1 MELEVKICGLSTPE
15 TLQAAIDAGA
25 NYVGFVFFE
34 KSPRNVTVS
43 LAAQL
48 IKSVPKDVKTVGVFV
63 DPTDDFLHSVLESLP
78 LDIIQLHGHET
89 PQRTAEIRELR
100 PVIKAISVSN
110 SEDIIRA
117 KSYFNAADM
126 MLFDA
131 APPKDF
137 KTDLPGGNGI
147 SFDWGF
153 VSNMECP
160 LPWILSGGLDIHNIK
175 AAITT
180 GKPPIVD
187 VSSGVESAQ
196 GIKSIPKIK
205 AFIKAV
211 KALSNPQE
219 QG

>member
-25 NYVGFVFFE
+25 AYVGFVFFE
-34 KSPRNVTVS
+34 KSPRNVTIS

-48 IKSVPKDVKTVGVFV
+48 VKSVPRNVKTVGIFV
-63 DPTDDFLHSVLESLP
+63 DPTDAFLNSVLESVS
-78 LDIIQLHGHET
+78 LDIIQLHGHES
-89 PQRTAEIRELR
+89 PQRTAEIRKLA
-100 PVIKAISVSN
+100 PVMKAISVSTPK
-110 SEDIIRA
+110 DIIKA

-131 APPKDF
+131 APPKDS

-147 SFDWGF
+147 SFDWSF

-160 LPWILSGGLDIHNIK
+160 LPWMLSGGLGIHNIK
-175 AAITT
+175 EAVSTA
-180 GKPPIVD
+180 KPRIID
-187 VSSGVESAQ
+187 ISSGVESAQ

-205 AFIKAV
+205 ALIKTV
-211 KALSNPQE
+211 KALSNAQR